1 MALVWRILI
10 AVAIVIVAAVV
21 WYSQARNAALLAERL
36 GIVKPLGTKTLTE
49 ISWNGTYSVTDDR
62 MLGLTD
68 SHDVAQ
74 LKLGVDANRQL
85 VATANGKSV
94 VIGTE
99 GGTLMQTG
107 DPEPQPA
114 FHVAP
119 EDHMTITRAQGV
131 VIWPNWFETNFMTG
145 QTPQWKRFFTYRL
158 RLQKKNGGGLELFW
172 RFEQYYYPGGGGWMT
187 ADMTGPTHCGLVEV
201 QIMPDPK

>member
-1 MALVWRILI
+1 MALTWRILI
-10 AVAIVIVAAVV
+10 AVAIVIVGFVV

-49 ISWNGTYSVTDDR
+49 ISWNGTYAVTDDR
-62 MLGLTD
+62 MLGISD
-68 SHDVAQ
+68 SHDKDQMQYSVNAQ
-74 LKLGVDANRQL
+74 HQL
-85 VATANGKSV
+85 VATANGKSIV
-94 VIGTE
+94 LASE

-114 FHVAP
+114 FHVFP
-119 EDHMTITRAQGV
+119 GDRLTITREQGL

-145 QTPQWKRFFTYRL
+145 ATPQWKKFITYRL
-158 RLQKKNGGGLELFW
+158 HWQKRSGGAMDLFW
-172 RFEQYYYPGGGGWMT
+172 RFENYYYPQDGWLT

-201 QIMPDPK
+201 RVTPDPK